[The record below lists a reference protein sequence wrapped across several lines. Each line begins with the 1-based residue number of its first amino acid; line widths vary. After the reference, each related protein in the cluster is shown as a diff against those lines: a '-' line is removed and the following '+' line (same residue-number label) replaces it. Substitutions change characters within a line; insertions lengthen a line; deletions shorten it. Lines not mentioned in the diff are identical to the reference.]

1 MAQRAAAAATA
12 PTGDHVSHPQG
23 VAATKIVWLPF
34 RSHVGGRE
42 GLAEAAAWAAPAPR
56 LTPLSLGPATQD
68 AGRVGGLPSTSGA
81 SMAASVTSAVSPN
94 SGSGDCPAP
103 GRLCQEAEGA
113 ERSEASP
120 CASKPLR
127 DPVTR
132 RSSPAEAADSSPGGT
147 GTGPCPPRCRGRVCT
162 RVETGLV
169 GWQDGW
175 GRAAEWAARGTR
187 VCPLCTGRAAA
198 PAPGAHQTSPDGAS
212 IAARAPRCHAPTPQ
226 APDAPGGLWPLLPPG
241 FRSSTRSSGVRAEL
255 GPCAPSPPEGPP
267 CLSHPTS
274 PTATGASWT
283 PASAWRLERRL
294 RGDAHDRPGPAGRTR
309 RARGLCLCWRPRGF
323 ACVWALVQAP
333 GPGAAG
339 SQGRAAAS
347 HFSN

>member
-12 PTGDHVSHPQG
+12 PTGDHVSRPQG

-56 LTPLSLGPATQD
+56 LTPLSVGPATQD

-81 SMAASVTSAVSPN
+81 SVAASVTSAVSPN

-120 CASKPLR
+120 CAHGSPGRPCASKPLS

-147 GTGPCPPRCRGRVCT
+147 GTGPRPPRCRGRVCT

-187 VCPLCTGRAAA
+187 PRVCPLH
-198 PAPGAHQTSPDGAS
+198 GAGG
-212 IAARAPRCHAPTPQ
+212 RAPRWHARAPQ
-226 APDAPGGLWPLLPPG
+226 APDAAAVVTAAPGGLWPLLPPG

-267 CLSHPTS
+267 CLSHPRC

-294 RGDAHDRPGPAGRTR
+294 RGAAHDRPGPAGRTR
-309 RARGLCLCWRPRGF
+309 RARGLCLCWRPRGS
-323 ACVWALVQAP
+323 ARVWARVQRL
-333 GPGAAG
+333 GRGGWVAG
-339 SQGRAAAS
+339 QGRGVS
-347 HFSN
+347 LF